1 MGKVFIF
8 FRSQPVDW
16 LAIIIVSQC
25 FPPGEL
31 FALRVVSF
39 HVVTCQIS
47 LMTVASIVSES
58 MARVCQRMLHV
69 ESRDSISEIRTVNLL
84 SASEW
89 WNHYVLVRS
98 FDSGVSERLKR
109 VSGLIVNLFLHGH
122 MRSVCWL
129 YNHIRRITEMSRVL
143 DQVFC
148 LEESI
153 LGHLF
158 HIPVVIMVLL
168 FFPSVKH
175 TYTVSLSLGS
185 LLLRFIKLSSFNTF
199 IHV

>member
-1 MGKVFIF
+1 M
-8 FRSQPVDW
+8 
-16 LAIIIVSQC
+16 
-25 FPPGEL
+25 
-31 FALRVVSF
+31 
-39 HVVTCQIS
+39 
-47 LMTVASIVSES
+47 
-58 MARVCQRMLHV
+58 
-69 ESRDSISEIRTVNLL
+69 
-84 SASEW
+84 
-89 WNHYVLVRS
+89 RS

-129 YNHIRRITEMSRVL
+129 DDHIRRITEMSRVL

-153 LGHLF
+153 LRHLF